1 MKIRISRAA
10 TLCVGVAFL
19 SVFSSFTLSLDALA
33 RRHHDAGALR
43 MRELRRM
50 VHAGRAQEAIYELES
65 MTRKNPKDVEAWL
78 LLSRVYIDMD
88 ETNNGNMMGK
98 AIAAAKSAL
107 SVRPNNSTCLKAL
120 AELYARQGRFKE
132 AIALLDKAVAQ
143 KNVDPFTYKAY
154 ALILSENKRDKE
166 AARYWD
172 KFAVAM
178 PNAESSLRH
187 LDCGALIYA
196 RAGETDKSV
205 ALYDKIYQMEPLDSW
220 LMKKAEAYEMG
231 GRNNLAID
239 LYSKIIKGQADDEL
253 ALSARAKLYSKIGK
267 NKEALADMNAA
278 IKELPT
284 SKLYLQRAGIYEK
297 MGNAAMAKKDRERAN
312 SQN

>member
-1 MKIRISRAA
+1 MSVRSSRAV
-10 TLCVGVAFL
+10 TLCAGAAFL
-19 SVFSSFTLSLDALA
+19 SALTGLVFVVDADA
-33 RRHHDAGALR
+33 RRHPDGEPGR
-43 MRELRRM
+43 MRELRMM
-50 VHAGRAQEAIYELES
+50 VRSGRAQEAIYQLES
-65 MTRKNPKDVEAWL
+65 MTRKNPRDVQAWL

-88 ETNNGNMMGK
+88 ETNNGNMMEK
-98 AIAAAKSAL
+98 AISAAQAAL
-107 SVRPNNSTCLKAL
+107 AVQPNNSTCLKAL
-120 AELYARQGRFKE
+120 AELYARKGRFKE

-172 KFAVAM
+172 KFAQSM
-178 PNAESSLRH
+178 PNANSSLRH
-187 LDCGALIYA
+187 LDGGALIYS
-196 RAGETDKSV
+196 RAGETDKAV

-220 LMKKAEAYEMG
+220 LMKKAEAYENG
-231 GRNNLAID
+231 GRNNQAIEI
-239 LYSKIIKGQADDEL
+239 YSKIIRAQSDDEL

-284 SKLYLQRAGIYEK
+284 SKLYRQRAGIYEK
-297 MGNAAMAKKDRERAN
+297 MGNSAMAKKDRERAE